1 MNIKVIF
8 FAGVREAMGKPETR
22 LALVENA
29 TVADA
34 WDRTGGQCL
43 RGNVLCAVNEEYADR
58 DHVLKEG
65 DVVAFFPPV
74 TGG

>member
-1 MNIKVIF
+1 MKIQVLF
-8 FAGVREAMGKPETR
+8 FAGVREAMGKDRVPLT
-22 LALVENA
+22 LPENA

-34 WDRTGGQCL
+34 WSRVGGERRQSK
-43 RGNVLCAVNEEYADR
+43 VLCAVNEAYADPTR
-58 DHVLKEG
+58 LLKEG